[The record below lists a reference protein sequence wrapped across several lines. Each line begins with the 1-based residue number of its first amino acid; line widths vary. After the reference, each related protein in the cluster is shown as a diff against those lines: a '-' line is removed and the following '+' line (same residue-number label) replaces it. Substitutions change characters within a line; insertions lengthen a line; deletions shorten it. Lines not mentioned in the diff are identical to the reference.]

1 MIGSAP
7 SLVQALSANGGGVEA
22 LLRHSSA
29 ALLNAANPY
38 VDYAYTKAQIISM
51 VQTAFATGKL

>member
-1 MIGSAP
+1 LG
-7 SLVQALSANGGGVEA
+7 ANGGGVNA

-38 VDYAYTKAQIISM
+38 VDYAYTVAEVI
-51 VQTAFATGKL
+51 A